1 MSGLQGNPRQNETA
15 RQNRETS
22 ILIVPER
29 ADSDQIMAITKNG
42 EVSMAYPNLKQ
53 TIWLLFLLMLAFVV
67 LALAAAIAGWQFED
81 DFALGI
87 LSLVSFAVILGYV
100 YRRTDLDWDYVRGLF
115 NTDFDSRVWP
125 CVAISVVGLGM
136 LDTEL
141 MKVVIRV
148 VPVPEWMQ
156 EIYRS
161 EILRRTSYPSAL
173 FGAVV
178 VAPLS
183 EELLFRGIFLS
194 GLLAH
199 YTRVSAVVWTSVL
212 FGAMHFD
219 LWRLV
224 PIVISGVVWAWW
236 VIRTGSLLPALFG
249 HALNNLIAVTIL
261 HFYTRYLDISG
272 DINEVAFNPWW
283 WTASG
288 IALAALGL
296 WWFYRVSKQTQ
307 RISEDKEPQV
317 EPGLDAV

>member
-1 MSGLQGNPRQNETA
+1 MPVNADCDRSMTATDSGE
-15 RQNRETS
+15 
-22 ILIVPER
+22 I
-29 ADSDQIMAITKNG
+29 
-42 EVSMAYPNLKQ
+42 SMAYPNLKQ

-67 LALAAAIAGWQFED
+67 LALAVAIAGWKIED
-81 DFALGI
+81 DFVLGV
-87 LSLVSFAVILGYV
+87 LSLASFAAILGYV
-100 YRRTDLDWDYVRGLF
+100 YRRTDMDWDYVRRLF
-115 NTDFDSRVWP
+115 NTDFDLRVWP
-125 CVAISVVGLGM
+125 CVAITVVGLGT

-161 EILRRTSYPSAL
+161 EILRRTSFPSAV
-173 FGAVV
+173 FGAVI

-194 GLLAH
+194 GLLTH

-261 HFYTRYLDISG
+261 HFYTRHLDLSG
-272 DINEVAFNPWW
+272 DLNEVGFNPWW
-283 WTASG
+283 WSVSG
-288 IALAALGL
+288 VAMAALGL
-296 WWFYRVSKQTQ
+296 WWFCQVSNSKRQITVGP
-307 RISEDKEPQV
+307 DLP
-317 EPGLDAV
+317 LDARSDPV

>member
-1 MSGLQGNPRQNETA
+1 M
-15 RQNRETS
+15 
-22 ILIVPER
+22 PEHT
-29 ADSDQIMAITKNG
+29 DCNHLKPTMKSD
-42 EVSMAYPNLKQ
+42 EFSLAYPNLTQ
-53 TIWLLFLLMLAFVV
+53 SIWLLFLLMLAFVV
-67 LALAAAIAGWQFED
+67 LALAVTIAGLKIED
-81 DFALGI
+81 DFLLGI
-87 LSLVSFAVILGYV
+87 LSLASFAAILVYV
-100 YRRTDLDWDYVRGLF
+100 YRRTDLDWDYVRRLF
-115 NTDFDSRVWP
+115 NTDFDLRVWP

-141 MKVVIRV
+141 MKVVIRLV
-148 VPVPEWMQ
+148 AVPEWMQ

-161 EILRRTSYPSAL
+161 EILRRTSFPSAV

-183 EELLFRGIFLS
+183 EELLFRGILLS

-212 FGAMHFD
+212 FGVIHFD

-261 HFYTRYLDISG
+261 HFYTRHLDISG

-283 WTASG
+283 WSASG
-288 IALAALGL
+288 VALTALGL
-296 WWFYRVSKQTQ
+296 WWFHRVSTNTQ
-307 RISEDKEPQV
+307 HISEGQDP
-317 EPGLDAV
+317 PADAAGDAI